1 MVINTN
7 NGFNNANQAGGTR
20 ERNNI
25 EGSGKQAPSNAPAP
39 EKGANGADKVV
50 LSPEAKAFGKLSSAV
65 ASAPE
70 VDSEKVANIKKAIA
84 EGNFEVNPERIAA
97 KMLNQDDLFG

>member
-1 MVINTN
+1 MVINAN
-7 NGFNNANQAGGTR
+7 NGFNNANQTNTTR
-20 ERNNI
+20 ERGGVDNNA
-25 EGSGKQAPSNAPAP
+25 KAPSETSQEN
-39 EKGANGADKVV
+39 KLGNVGDKVV

-65 ASAPE
+65 AQAPE

-97 KMLNQDDLFG
+97 KMLQQEDLFN